1 MRVEKMAEQLSFK
14 DYAIVACGTLAPE
27 LNYLRKEGFL
37 DARKIIY
44 ITPGRHE
51 VLKELE
57 SQLIQKITTAKQ
69 HSKKI
74 IIVYG
79 GKFCYVNV
87 DNPYRTMD
95 TIIQE
100 QAAGISISRINATH
114 CMDMLASERQRNEI
128 SGGQKVWWL
137 TPGWIIYRDYVFQD
151 WDKGKANENFPQ
163 HTGGAVLLDG
173 IGFWEKY
180 SEEHPEKL
188 LEFSDWMGIEI
199 RPHKITLD
207 RLKNLFAS
215 CVVSDLEKEIAEL
228 KSRLPAHSAKPL
240 IIQQLEEL
248 EEKLEKAEKPGWES

>member
-1 MRVEKMAEQLSFK
+1 MQKQLSFN
-14 DYAIVACGTLAPE
+14 DYVIVSCGTLAPE
-27 LNYLRKEGFL
+27 LNYLRKQGFL
-37 DARKIIY
+37 DAEKIIY
-44 ITPGRHE
+44 TTPGRHE
-51 VLKELE
+51 VIKELE
-57 SQLIQKITTAKQ
+57 SQLIQKINIAKE

-87 DNPYRTMD
+87 DNPYRTID
-95 TIIQE
+95 TMIQE
-100 QAAGISISRINATH
+100 QKAKISISRINATH
-114 CMDMLASERQRNEI
+114 CMDMLASESQREEI
-128 SGGQKVWWL
+128 SDGKKIWWL
-137 TPGWIIYRDYVFQD
+137 TPGWIIYRNHVFQD

-173 IGFWEKY
+173 IGFWEEY
-180 SEEHPEKL
+180 SQEYPEKI

-207 RLKNLFAS
+207 RLKNLLAS
-215 CVVSDLEKEIAEL
+215 CIVSDLEKEIAEL

-248 EEKLEKAEKPGWES
+248 EEKLEKAKKPRGES